1 MIKTVE
7 EVVAC
12 KIFTAPEFVALA
24 AAAGLTS
31 VAVYGDIDTRMPL
44 DDKDAHN
51 MVMVF
56 RRDD

>member
-1 MIKTVE
+1 
-7 EVVAC
+7 VVAC

-24 AAAGLTS
+24 SAAGLTS
-31 VAVYGDIDTRMPL
+31 VAVYGDMNTQMPL
-44 DDKDAHN
+44 DDENAHN